1 MGKTLLQL
9 ALTFLFLLPF
19 RPGARAAVVID
30 RMVAIVN
37 GHVILQS
44 DWDDA
49 VCFEAFAE
57 GRPVSQISDEDRAA
71 ALDRLIDQE
80 LLREQARSGEL
91 EKIPSD
97 QLQERVQQIRS
108 QHPHEASDGAW
119 RSLLSHYGLDEK
131 KLEAH
136 LADELGIMQEVEA
149 RLRPT
154 VQVDAA
160 AIQAYYNQTFLPQ
173 LRKTGAA
180 DVPLSEVSS
189 RIREILTEQKVNE
202 LFTAWIQTL
211 KSESKIRTMVTTP
224 NEARAAGGAQ

>member
-1 MGKTLLQL
+1 MRKTLLQL
-9 ALTFLFLLPF
+9 AFVFLLVPLF
-19 RPGARAAVVID
+19 GPAARAGVVID

-44 DWDDA
+44 DWDEA

-57 GRPVSQISDEDRAA
+57 GRPVSQVSEDDRAA

-80 LLREQARSGEL
+80 LLREQARSGDL
-91 EKIPSD
+91 EKIPPD
-97 QLQERVQQIRS
+97 QLQEKVQQIRS
-108 QHPHEASDGAW
+108 QHPKQASDGAW
-119 RSLLSHYGLDEK
+119 RSLLSQYGLDEK

-136 LADELGIMQEVEA
+136 LAEDLSIMHEVEA

-154 VQVDAA
+154 VQVDTA

-180 DVPLSEVSS
+180 DVPLADVSS
-189 RIREILTEQKVNE
+189 RIREILTQQKVNE
-202 LFTAWIQTL
+202 LFSTWMQTL
-211 KSESKIRTMVTTP
+211 RSESKIRTMAVAP
-224 NEARAAGGAQ
+224 NETHAAGGAQ

>member
-1 MGKTLLQL
+1 MGKPLLQL
-9 ALTFLFLLPF
+9 ALAFLFLLPF
-19 RPGARAAVVID
+19 GPAARAGVVID